1 MLNKLYSGFL
11 LAVIFCVTVHVL
23 VSNLRLTPLVWVGL
37 GILSIVLGRFLKH
50 LAISLGLMVG
60 GSLIILDCVP
70 FWGIYGNGMPMII
83 VLTILGFGGIF
94 ISILKLIDGEKET
107 GGVGK
112 IIIGI
117 NLFILVIIF
126 ILSYV
131 IFLNEH
137 GAGMFSG
144 LASLI
149 FVIISNTILM
159 GLNFFMAIL
168 SRYKKIFL
176 VNVSLIFLLFIWQ
189 CFEPFLASFS
199 KPF

>member
-94 ISILKLIDGEKET
+94 ISISFIHILPEVSRDFFEKWSEKLYNFPLPFFTMFWGYAFILIVDKLIFTSHDH
-107 GGVGK
+107 
-112 IIIGI
+112 
-117 NLFILVIIF
+117 
-126 ILSYV
+126 
-131 IFLNEH
+131 H
-137 GAGMFSG
+137 GHSH
-144 LASLI
+144 
-149 FVIISNTILM
+149 T
-159 GLNFFMAIL
+159 
-168 SRYKKIFL
+168 
-176 VNVSLIFLLFIWQ
+176 
-189 CFEPFLASFS
+189 
-199 KPF
+199 